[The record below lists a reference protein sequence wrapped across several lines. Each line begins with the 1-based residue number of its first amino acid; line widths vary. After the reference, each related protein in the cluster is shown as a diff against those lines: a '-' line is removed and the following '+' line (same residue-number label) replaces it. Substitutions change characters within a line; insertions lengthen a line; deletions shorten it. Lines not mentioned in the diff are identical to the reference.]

1 MKATVLVIVLAWAIA
16 VGAQTPT
23 PPQVQA
29 VTSGPAVRTKPP
41 GPIIKDAAEYDAYV
55 NAVLQSDPVS
65 KIGSLQAFLV
75 QYPNSVMKANV
86 LGLIA
91 ATNKMMGS
99 NFPLSKSTR

>member
-1 MKATVLVIVLAWAIA
+1 MKATLLAIVLVWAMA

-29 VTSGPAVRTKPP
+29 VRSGHAVRNRLP
-41 GPIIKDAAEYDAYV
+41 GPIIKDPAEYDAYV

-75 QYPNSVMKANV
+75 QYPNSVMKPNV

-99 NFPLSKSTR
+99 RFPLSKSTR